1 MQNTFTDGT
10 HALTIIWNSSDRLS
24 RENSVEKPISF
35 SGLSVLTL
43 VGVLSSWVRV
53 NHILH
58 GFIILGSINETFRSV
73 HRNLQ
78 EHWPLF

>member
-24 RENSVEKPISF
+24 RENSVEKPVSF

-58 GFIILGSINETFRSV
+58 GFMLLGSI
-73 HRNLQ
+73 
-78 EHWPLF
+78 